1 MNYLCFFFKKKNWN
15 FKKKMESF
23 KNEEEIINNDLIY
36 ISDVTF
42 GEAVNYLHGEL
53 HKLDLTL

>member
-1 MNYLCFFFKKKNWN
+1 
-15 FKKKMESF
+15 MESF